1 MMKYIY
7 CVDED
12 MKATLLSKGFKLINT
27 IKNPNKNVYVFK
39 FVHELF
45 SSDFSIDTI
54 RQTCVLSDKLKM
66 TF

>member
-1 MMKYIY
+1 MKYIY

-12 MKATLLSKGFKLINT
+12 MRATLLSKGFKLINT

-39 FVHELF
+39 FVRELF
-45 SSDFSIDTI
+45 SSDFSIDNI
-54 RQTCVLSDKLKM
+54 RRTCVISDELHM